1 MSIVERIK
9 EITSQRG
16 LSMRELEKELGFG
29 RAAIYKWDKNSPSV
43 DKVVAV
49 SNFLHVSLSW
59 LITGVSEDTQN
70 SAPDRNPIDRDT
82 IDLINKYRKLSD
94 LDKTKIDY
102 FMEICLLD
110 VPAKKD
116 SYNNIEE
123 THSGA
128 SVVREAAATYKTQAK
143 EIAVLGYVAAGEPIE
158 GISIPLGYISAPVS
172 ADYALIAK
180 GHSMEPVIQDGEYIF
195 VRNCDSLNPEDIGI
209 FYIDGN
215 VTCKQYSPTSS
226 TMVLRS
232 LNPDFTPFKYP
243 LTEQHDFK
251 IQGKVVLTE
260 EQKQRFN

>member
-1 MSIVERIK
+1 MSIVNRIK
-9 EITSQRG
+9 DAAAKNGTSIPQI
-16 LSMRELEKELGFG
+16 EHELGFG
-29 RAAIYKWDKNSPSV
+29 NRTMYRWDKNSPSM
-43 DKVVAV
+43 DKVILVANLLNV
-49 SNFLHVSLSW
+49 SVSW
-59 LITGVSEDTQN
+59 LATGAAEDRPSETL
-70 SAPDRNPIDRDT
+70 SKE
-82 IDLINKYRKLSD
+82 DLDHLNKYRMLSD
-94 LDKTKIDY
+94 LNKIKIDH

-110 VPAKKD
+110 VPEKKD

-123 THSGA
+123 TNSKT

-195 VRNCDSLNPEDIGI
+195 VRNCDSLNLEDIGI

-243 LTEQHDFK
+243 LKEQHEFK
-251 IQGKVVLTE
+251 IQGKVILTE

>member
-1 MSIVERIK
+1 MSIVNRIK
-9 EITSQRG
+9 DAAAQNGTSIPQI
-16 LSMRELEKELGFG
+16 EHELGFG
-29 RAAIYKWDKNSPSV
+29 NRTLYRWDKNSPSM
-43 DKVVAV
+43 DKVISVANLLNV
-49 SNFLHVSLSW
+49 SVSW
-59 LITGVSEDTQN
+59 LATGVSETKNIVDN
-70 SAPDRNPIDRDT
+70 SHSEEEDIF
-82 IDLINKYRKLSD
+82 LNKYRKLSD
-94 LDKTKIDY
+94 LDKTKINY

-110 VPAKKD
+110 VPSKKV
-116 SYNNIEE
+116 SYNNIEG
-123 THSGA
+123 TNSKT

-195 VRNCDSLNPEDIGI
+195 VRNCESLNLEDIGI

-251 IQGKVVLTE
+251 IQGKVILTE
-260 EQKQRFN
+260 DQKQRFS

>member
-1 MSIVERIK
+1 MSLVDRIK
-9 EITSQRG
+9 LAAGENG
-16 LSMRELEKELGFG
+16 LTLAAIEKKLGFG
-29 RAAIYKWDKNSPSV
+29 NSTIRKWDKNSPSL
-43 DKVVAV
+43 DKVTATANLLNV
-49 SNFLHVSLSW
+49 SVSW
-59 LITGVSEDTQN
+59 LATGITESSSC
-70 SAPDRNPIDRDT
+70 SALSKD
-82 IDLINKYRKLSD
+82 DLDVLDKYRKLSD
-94 LDKTKIDY
+94 TDKMKIDH

-110 VPAKKD
+110 VPLK
-116 SYNNIEE
+116 SNLYNIEE
-123 THSGA
+123 THPDMSI
-128 SVVREAAATYKTQAK
+128 VQEEAAVYKAQSK

-158 GISIPLGYISAPVS
+158 GISIPLDYISAPVS

-180 GHSMEPVIQDGEYIF
+180 GHSMEPVIHDGEYIF
-195 VRNCDSLNPEDIGI
+195 VRNCDSLNYDDIGI

-251 IQGKVVLTE
+251 IQGRVVLTE

>member
-9 EITSQRG
+9 ETISQRG

-43 DKVVAV
+43 DKIVAV
-49 SNFLHVSLSW
+49 SNFLHISLSW
-59 LITGVSEDTQN
+59 LITGVYEN
-70 SAPDRNPIDRDT
+70 APDKT
-82 IDLINKYRKLSD
+82 INKNVFDSDAINLVNKYKKLSD
-94 LDKTKIDY
+94 LDKMKIDY

-110 VPAKKD
+110 VPLNKNL
-116 SYNNIEE
+116 YNIEE
-123 THSGA
+123 THSDI
-128 SVVREAAATYKTQAK
+128 SVVQEEAAVYKAQSK

-158 GISIPLGYISAPVS
+158 GISIPLDYISAPVS

-180 GHSMEPVIQDGEYIF
+180 GHSMEPVIHDGEYIF
-195 VRNCDSLNPEDIGI
+195 VRNCDSLNYEDIGI

-226 TMVLRS
+226 TMILRS

-251 IQGKVVLTE
+251 IQGRVVLTE

>member
-1 MSIVERIK
+1 MSLVDRIK
-9 EITSQRG
+9 LAAGENG
-16 LSMRELEKELGFG
+16 LTLAAIEKKLGFG
-29 RAAIYKWDKNSPSV
+29 NSTIRKWDKNSPSL
-43 DKVVAV
+43 DKVTATANLLDV
-49 SNFLHVSLSW
+49 SVSW
-59 LITGVSEDTQN
+59 LATGAVDDKRSETLNQE
-70 SAPDRNPIDRDT
+70 
-82 IDLINKYRKLSD
+82 DLNILNKYRKLSD
-94 LDKTKIDY
+94 LDKAKINH
-102 FMEICLLD
+102 FIEICLLD

-116 SYNNIEE
+116 LYDNNIEE

-128 SVVREAAATYKTQAK
+128 SVVREVTTTYKTQSK

-195 VRNCDSLNPEDIGI
+195 VRNCDSLNLEDIGI

-251 IQGKVVLTE
+251 IQGRVILTE
-260 EQKQRFN
+260 EQRQRFD

>member
-1 MSIVERIK
+1 MSLVDRIK
-9 EITSQRG
+9 LAAVENG
-16 LSMRELEKELGFG
+16 LTLAAIEKKLGFG
-29 RAAIYKWDKNSPSV
+29 NSTIRKWDKNSPSL
-43 DKVVAV
+43 DKVTATANLLNV
-49 SNFLHVSLSW
+49 SVSW
-59 LITGVSEDTQN
+59 LATGSGEGKTSETLSKD
-70 SAPDRNPIDRDT
+70 
-82 IDLINKYRKLSD
+82 DLDVLNKYRMLSD
-94 LDKTKIDY
+94 LNKMKIDY

-110 VPAKKD
+110 VPTKKA

-123 THSGA
+123 THSGG
-128 SVVREAAATYKTQAK
+128 SVVREAATTYKTQAK

-243 LTEQHDFK
+243 LKEQHEFK
-251 IQGKVVLTE
+251 IQGRVILTE

>member
-9 EITSQRG
+9 ETISQKG

-43 DKVVAV
+43 DKIVAV

-59 LITGVSEDTQN
+59 LITGVYENT
-70 SAPDRNPIDRDT
+70 PDNTSKNVIDGDT
-82 IDLINKYRKLSD
+82 INFVTNYRKLSD
-94 LDKTKIDY
+94 SDKIKIDH

-110 VPAKKD
+110 VPSKKV

-123 THSGA
+123 TNSKT
-128 SVVREAAATYKTQAK
+128 SVVREAVAEYKTQVK

-195 VRNCDSLNPEDIGI
+195 VRNCDSLNFDDIGI

-251 IQGKVVLTE
+251 IQGRVILTE
-260 EQKQRFN
+260 EQEQRFS

>member
-1 MSIVERIK
+1 MSLVDRIK
-9 EITSQRG
+9 LAAGENG
-16 LSMRELEKELGFG
+16 LTLAAIEKKLGFG
-29 RAAIYKWDKNSPSV
+29 NSTIRKWDKNSPSL
-43 DKVVAV
+43 DKVTATANLLNV
-49 SNFLHVSLSW
+49 SVSW
-59 LITGVSEDTQN
+59 LATGAVEDKPSE
-70 SAPDRNPIDRDT
+70 T
-82 IDLINKYRKLSD
+82 ISKDDLDILNKYRMLSD
-94 LDKTKIDY
+94 LNKMKIDH

-110 VPAKKD
+110 VPEKKD
-116 SYNNIEE
+116 SCSYNNIEE

-158 GISIPLGYISAPVS
+158 GISIPLGYISAPAF

-251 IQGKVVLTE
+251 IQGKVILTE